1 MKINNTEYKLKYT
14 FRALMLFEQITNK
27 MFTIETFTDQLIFF
41 YCILVSSNTE
51 NTLTYDQFMNALD
64 DNPSLLQDFK
74 KFLITEIYQTLVIQ
88 CGISPDYVL
97 DNMQMYEVQPLIQ
110 SMHLKYKES
119 WEQSRMISYIMAQVN
134 STKTLKPTDII
145 KFAWDEESNSE
156 ETNKVMSDGDIKRLR
171 LKAQEYLQKV
181 NTNG

>member
-1 MKINNTEYKLKYT
+1 
-14 FRALMLFEQITNK
+14 
-27 MFTIETFTDQLIFF
+27 
-41 YCILVSSNTE
+41 
-51 NTLTYDQFMNALD
+51 
-64 DNPSLLQDFK
+64 
-74 KFLITEIYQTLVIQ
+74 
-88 CGISPDYVL
+88 
-97 DNMQMYEVQPLIQ
+97 
-110 SMHLKYKES
+110 
-119 WEQSRMISYIMAQVN
+119 MIAYIMAQVN